1 MCHIYDPE
9 EGEKFIAFFFTYE
22 TNYEEVANA
31 LLNKFDSVISEIKYQ
46 NGHKFFRVMINQE
59 DQVFDKLYHLRLDF
73 ERVLF
78 DQLHAVRSEFKDI
91 IKTWRNQEEEIN
103 VHDASVTIKPGK
115 LGFQIPS
122 TPNAWDLFQNLVDQ
136 SKESSDLFDR
146 RNHVT

>member
-1 MCHIYDPE
+1 MKELRPIRFMCHIYDPE

-103 VHDASVTIKPGK
+103 VLKAGSKRMGCIGTFVGYAYRASCRYG
-115 LGFQIPS
+115 
-122 TPNAWDLFQNLVDQ
+122 
-136 SKESSDLFDR
+136 ER
-146 RNHVT
+146 RRQHYYD